1 MGAGKIMSLKKVE
14 FQSKKYNHVL
24 LIDDNEIDNI
34 INERILMALNFSN
47 KITLKNSAQAA
58 IKFIEL
64 NLDEP
69 ELLPDII
76 FLDIYMP
83 IMDGFGFLREFEQ
96 LKNQPISNYNPL
108 IIPITSAIN
117 PDLPK
122 RLSEEYGLSEFV
134 NKPLNEK
141 VINHLIGLKQI

>member
-1 MGAGKIMSLKKVE
+1 MSLKKVE
-14 FQSKKYNHVL
+14 IQAKVYNHVL

-58 IKFIEL
+58 LKFIEL
-64 NLDEP
+64 NLAHP
-69 ELLPDII
+69 ETLPDII

-83 IMDGFGFLREFEQ
+83 IMDGFGFLREFEN
-96 LKNQPISNYNPL
+96 LKNNSNYFPL

-141 VINHLIGLKQI
+141 VINHLKSLN